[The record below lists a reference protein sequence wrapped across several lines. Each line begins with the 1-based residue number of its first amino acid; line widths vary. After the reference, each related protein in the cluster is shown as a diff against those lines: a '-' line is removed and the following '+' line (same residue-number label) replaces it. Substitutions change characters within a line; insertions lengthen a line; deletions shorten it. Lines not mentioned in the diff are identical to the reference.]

1 MWSTRYVKSLRIVAA
16 LLVAGALGWA
26 VSRPSTTTDK
36 GPEAASCSSPA
47 LSEALHGAFRV
58 MSVQNFGCAQ
68 DFAYLWATIG
78 TNEQDAIGVTEVLQF
93 KVPTQRWVV
102 VSRLK
107 YCHPTTLPTF
117 VYKLGC
123 FSN

>member
-1 MWSTRYVKSLRIVAA
+1 MKIFRLVAV

-26 VSRPSTTTDK
+26 VSGASTTTYK
-36 GPEAASCSSPA
+36 GPAAALCSPLA
-47 LSEALHGAFRV
+47 LSEPFHGAFRV

-68 DFAYLWATIG
+68 DFAYLWATVG
-78 TNEQDAIGVTEVLQF
+78 TNDQDAIGVTEVLRF
-93 KVPTQRWVV
+93 KVPTQRWTV

-107 YCHPTTLPTF
+107 YCHPKTLPTF

>member
-1 MWSTRYVKSLRIVAA
+1 MIRIVVA
-16 LLVAGALGWA
+16 LLVAGALGRA
-26 VSRPSTTTDK
+26 VSGVSTSTYN

-68 DFAYLWATIG
+68 DFAYLWATVG
-78 TNEQDAIGVTEVLQF
+78 TNEQDAIGVTEVLRF
-93 KVPTQRWVV
+93 KVPTERWTV

>member
-1 MWSTRYVKSLRIVAA
+1 MKNIRIIAA
-16 LLVAGALGWA
+16 LVVAGGLGWA
-26 VSRPSTTTDK
+26 VSGANTTAYY
-36 GPEAASCSSPA
+36 GPQAASCSSPA
-47 LSEALHGAFRV
+47 LSDALHGAFRV

-68 DFAYLWATIG
+68 DFAYLWATVG

-93 KVPTQRWVV
+93 KEPTQRWVV
-102 VSRLK
+102 VSRQK

>member
-1 MWSTRYVKSLRIVAA
+1 MVAA
-16 LLVAGALGWA
+16 LLVAGGVGWA
-26 VSRPSTTTDK
+26 VRGASTTTYT
-36 GPEAASCSSPA
+36 GPEAALCSPPA

-68 DFAYLWATIG
+68 DFAYLWATVG

-93 KVPTQRWVV
+93 KVPTQRWTV

-107 YCHPTTLPTF
+107 YCHPKTLPTF

>member
-1 MWSTRYVKSLRIVAA
+1 MRIFRIVGAI
-16 LLVAGALGWA
+16 LVVGALAWA
-26 VSRPSTTTDK
+26 VSGVSTSSYNA
-36 GPEAASCSSPA
+36 PEAASCSSPA
-47 LSEALHGAFRV
+47 LSDALHGAFRV

-68 DFAYLWATIG
+68 DFAYLWATVG
-78 TNEQDAIGVTEVLQF
+78 TNEQNAIGVTEVLKF
-93 KVPTQRWVV
+93 LEPTHRWAV

-107 YCHPTTLPTF
+107 YCHPKTLPTF